1 MARQELKIVPITTY
15 FVGAFYMECS
25 RHQAVIFVGQSLYL
39 FEVRHNP
46 AKDFN
51 KAHVCFV
58 STNHVIERFN
68 K

>member
-15 FVGAFYMECS
+15 FVGAFYIECS
-25 RHQAVIFVGQSLYL
+25 RHNVVIFVGQSLYL

-51 KAHVCFV
+51 KARVDQSCD
-58 STNHVIERFN
+58 
-68 K
+68 